1 MKLNRLDQELVR
13 RGLAR
18 SREVANELIL
28 SGCVLVDHVPALKP
42 DRRVNQDVS
51 IIVETE
57 IDHYVSRGAHKLI
70 SALDE
75 WPEIVVENQ
84 ICLDAGSST
93 GGFSQVLLERK
104 AAKVYCVDVGYG
116 QLAWEVRNHPQV
128 VVMERTNIRNL
139 PPETCQPEPKIL
151 VADLSFISLS
161 QVLPALIANADENAD
176 FLLMVKPQF
185 EVGKDSLGA
194 GGVVRDPI
202 LRKESIRKVVDSGAQ
217 LGLGCNGVVASALPG
232 PKGNV
237 EYFCWLKKDGRII
250 SDTEIED
257 AIAKGPQS

>member
-1 MKLNRLDQELVR
+1 VKLNRLDQELVR

-18 SREVANELIL
+18 SREIANELIM
-28 SGCVLVDHVPALKP
+28 SGSVLVDHVPALKP

-51 IIVETE
+51 IVIETE
-57 IDHYVSRGAHKLI
+57 VDHYVSRGAHKLI

-75 WPEIVVENQ
+75 WNEIKVEGHV
-84 ICLDAGSST
+84 CLDAGSST

-139 PPETCQPEPKIL
+139 APKSSQPEPKIV

-161 QVLPALIANADENAD
+161 QVLPALIANAEENAD

-194 GGVVRDPI
+194 GGVVRDPV
-202 LRKESIRKVVDSGAQ
+202 LRKEAIRKVIDSGAQ

-237 EYFCWLKKDGRII
+237 EYFCWLKKGGRII
-250 SDTEIED
+250 SDREIED

>member
-18 SREVANELIL
+18 SRDVAIELIN
-28 SGCVLVDHVPALKP
+28 SGSVLVDHVPALKP
-42 DRRVNQDVS
+42 DRRVNQEVS
-51 IIVETE
+51 IVIETE
-57 IDHYVSRGAHKLI
+57 VDHYVSRGAHKLI

-75 WPEIVVENQ
+75 WKNIEVTNQ
-84 ICLDAGSST
+84 VCLDAGSST
-93 GGFSQVLLERK
+93 GGFSQVLLERG
-104 AAKVYCVDVGYG
+104 AKTVYCVDVGYG

-139 PPETCQPEPKIL
+139 DKGFLNPSPNIV

-161 QVLPALIANADENAD
+161 QVLPALINNATENAD

-194 GGVVRDPI
+194 GGVVRDPE
-202 LRKESIRKVVDSGAQ
+202 LRKNAIRKVIDSGLS

-237 EYFCWLKKDGRII
+237 EYFCWLKKGGTII
-250 SDTEIED
+250 SDEQIEE
-257 AIAKGPQS
+257 AIAKGPQT